1 VNGRPIGDP
10 ARLPRVDGAHR
21 ELWEPLWK
29 ARVSMSDVEI
39 ALLRTPDLRRLHYL
53 RHNGSAYVATAHTYS
68 RLQHTLGVFA
78 LVAHLRPDDA
88 ALRVAALLH
97 DVGHAPFSH
106 TLETIDGVDHHTW
119 TALRVQSPT
128 ITSILARH
136 GIGFADVLQLIAG
149 DRPSLLRNADGHLQC
164 DHLDSFVR
172 SAAARG
178 ILSWDPP
185 SLLGRLVAEEA
196 RLRFDADAAEQLAEL
211 IIEEATFHLGATN
224 IATGVAL
231 RELVRA
237 LIARGQVTLE
247 ALADMTDAR
256 LETMLLEHPATRA
269 GAWRLFYE
277 PHRLRVRATVEDAVE
292 DDVRSDAD
300 LDPTIRIERLYL
312 AMPHDEH
319 GGVLGRSLMLRSRV
333 EELERRLGCYTVEG
347 LLPPE
352 RVRSG

>member
-1 VNGRPIGDP
+1 MNERQIGDP

-21 ELWEPLWK
+21 ELWEPLWRV
-29 ARVSMSDVEI
+29 RVSLSDVEI
-39 ALLRTPDLRRLHYL
+39 ELLRTPDLRRLHYL

-106 TLETIDGVDHHTW
+106 TLETIEGVDHHTW
-119 TALRVQSPT
+119 TALRVRSSH
-128 ITSILARH
+128 IASILARH
-136 GIGFADVLQLIAG
+136 SMDLGHVLQLIAG
-149 DRPSLLRNADGHLQC
+149 DRPSLLRNTDGDLQC

-178 ILSWDPP
+178 ILPWDPP
-185 SLLGRLVAEEA
+185 WLLDRLVAEEA

-211 IIEEATFHLGATN
+211 ILEEAAFHLGATN
-224 IATGVAL
+224 LATGVAL

-237 LIARGQVTLE
+237 LIVRGHVTIE
-247 ALADMTDAR
+247 VLADMTDAR
-256 LETMLLEHPATRA
+256 LETFLLEHPVTRA

-277 PHRLRVRATVEDAVE
+277 PHRLRVRASVEGEGRGDAE
-292 DDVRSDAD
+292 

-319 GGVLGRSLMLRSRV
+319 GGVLGRSPMLRSRV
-333 EELERRLGCYTVEG
+333 EELERRLGRYTVEG

-352 RVRSG
+352 RLSSG